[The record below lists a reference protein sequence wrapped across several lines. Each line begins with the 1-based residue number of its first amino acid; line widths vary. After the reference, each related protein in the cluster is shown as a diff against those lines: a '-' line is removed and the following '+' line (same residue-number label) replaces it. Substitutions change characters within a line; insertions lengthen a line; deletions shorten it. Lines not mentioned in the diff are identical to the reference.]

1 MKNLSVIIVNWNA
14 GRYLITCVDSI
25 CRYIYDKSTTE
36 IIVVD
41 NNSGDGSLSFLK
53 GKYPFVRTIENK
65 QNLGFGSANNQGFNL
80 STGEYISCLNP
91 DTVLQDDSLLKML
104 KFMQI
109 KPEIGIAAPKVLD
122 GNGSICTSVIKT
134 PTLYSE
140 SLKILYPRKKNIRE
154 LPLTDFDY
162 SKPSK
167 VECVSGCCM
176 MLRREAINKAG
187 FFDEDFF
194 MYAEDIE
201 LCIRMKD
208 NGYDVF
214 YYPEAHI
221 VHLGEKSTGKN
232 YGIAIHSYISG
243 YVILKKIYGYAIAY
257 IYKIFVILISLLK
270 IVVLSTCLLGKG
282 KRKFLP
288 RIKNHWLLVKALVF
302 EEG

>member
-41 NNSGDGSLSFLK
+41 NNSGDGSISFLK
-53 GKYPFVRTIENK
+53 EKYPFVQTIENK
-65 QNLGFGSANNQGFNL
+65 QNLGFGSANNQGFEL
-80 STGEYISCLNP
+80 SAGKYILCLNP

-109 KPEIGIAAPKVLD
+109 KPEIGIIAPKVLD
-122 GNGSICTSVIKT
+122 GSGSICTSVIRA
-134 PTLYSE
+134 PTFCSE
-140 SLKILYPRKKNIRE
+140 ALKILYPRKKNIRE
-154 LPLTDFDY
+154 LLLVDFDY

-176 MLRREAINKAG
+176 MLRREAINKTG

-201 LCIRMKD
+201 LCIRMKESE
-208 NGYDVF
+208 YDVF

-232 YGIAIHSYISG
+232 HRIAIHSYISG
-243 YVILKKIYGYAIAY
+243 YVILKKIYGRAIAY
-257 IYKIFVILISLLK
+257 VYKIFVILISLAK
-270 IVVLSTCLLGKG
+270 MVVLSACLLGKG
-282 KRKFLP
+282 REKFLS
-288 RIKNHWLLVKALVF
+288 RIRNHWLLVKALVF
-302 EEG
+302 EKG